1 LQKFEKGY
9 VELTHHWGYVGAISS
24 ALLFGMGA
32 TLNKIVLGQ
41 VHPTVVAGLI
51 YLFAGISLS
60 LVRLSPFRNRIMSL
74 LKTPTKTEAKIHMKD
89 FVILGMVVLSG
100 STIAPLLFLN
110 GLNETTAIN
119 ASLLQNTESLFTVLI
134 AFLFLKEK
142 AGKKDAVG
150 ILFLI
155 VGVLFLTT
163 NGEFFRLTL
172 TQSLYGNILIVT
184 ACLFW
189 GIDNS
194 LSRFLSKK
202 EDIILITALKCM
214 AGGAILLL
222 LSLALR
228 LEFQISL
235 FVFPYL
241 ITVGAFSIG
250 FSILFFLLGLREI
263 GAMRTGVIFS
273 TSSLFGA
280 TLAFLILSET
290 FSLIQLISGFVMLL
304 GVYIMYK
311 Q

>member
-1 LQKFEKGY
+1 LKKGY

-32 TLNKIVLGQ
+32 TLNKIVLAQ
-41 VHPTVVAGLI
+41 VHPTVVSGLI

-60 LVRLSPFRNRIMSL
+60 LVRFSPLRNLIMSL
-74 LKTPTKTEAKIHMKD
+74 LKTPTKTEAKINMKD
-89 FVILGMVVLSG
+89 FVILALVVLSG
-100 STIAPLLFLN
+100 STIAPFLFLN

-134 AFLFLKEK
+134 AYLFLKEK
-142 AGKKDAVG
+142 TGKKNWVG

-172 TQSLYGNILIVT
+172 TQSLYGNMLVVT

-194 LSRFLSKK
+194 LSRFLSQK
-202 EDIILITALKCM
+202 EDIILITVLKCLM
-214 AGGAILLL
+214 GGTILLL
-222 LSLALR
+222 LSWALR
-228 LEFQISL
+228 LEFLISL
-235 FVFPYL
+235 SVFPYL
-241 ITVGAFSIG
+241 IFVGAFSIG

-263 GAMRTGVIFS
+263 GVMKTGVIFS

-280 TLAFLILSET
+280 AFAFLMLREN
-290 FSLIQLISGFVMLL
+290 FSLIQLIAGFVMLL
-304 GVYIMYK
+304 GVYILYK
-311 Q
+311 K

>member
-1 LQKFEKGY
+1 LKKGY
-9 VELTHHWGYVGAISS
+9 VELTHHWGYASAISS

-32 TLNKIVLGQ
+32 TLNKIVLAQ
-41 VHPTVVAGLI
+41 MHPTVVAGLI

-60 LVRLSPFRNRIMSL
+60 LVRFSPLRNRIMSL
-74 LKTPTKTEAKIHMKD
+74 LRTPTKTEAKINTKD
-89 FVILGMVVLSG
+89 FVILALVVLSG
-100 STIAPLLFLN
+100 STIAPFLFLN

-142 AGKKDAVG
+142 AGKKDWIG
-150 ILFLI
+150 ILFLF

-172 TQSLYGNILIVT
+172 TQSLFGNMLIVT

-189 GIDNS
+189 GIDNI

-202 EDIILITALKCM
+202 EDIILITVLKCLM
-214 AGGAILLL
+214 GGTILLI
-222 LSLALR
+222 LSWALR

-235 FVFPYL
+235 SVFPYL
-241 ITVGAFSIG
+241 ISVGAFSIG

-263 GAMRTGVIFS
+263 GAMKTGVIFS

-280 TLAFLILSET
+280 AFAFLMLREN
-290 FSLIQLISGFVMLL
+290 FSSIQLMAGFVMLS
-304 GVYIMYK
+304 GVYILYK
-311 Q
+311 R

>member
-1 LQKFEKGY
+1 
-9 VELTHHWGYVGAISS
+9 LTHHWGYVGAISS

-32 TLNKIVLGQ
+32 TLNKIVLAQ

-60 LVRLSPFRNRIMSL
+60 LVRLSPLRNRIMLL
-74 LKTPTKTEAKIHMKD
+74 LKTPTKTEAKINMKD

-100 STIAPLLFLN
+100 STIAPFLFLN

-134 AFLFLKEK
+134 AYLFLKEK
-142 AGKKDAVG
+142 AGRKDAVG

-172 TQSLYGNILIVT
+172 TQSLYGNILIVA

-202 EDIILITALKCM
+202 EDIILITALKCL
-214 AGGAILLL
+214 AGGTILLL

-228 LEFQISL
+228 LEFQIPL
-235 FVFPYL
+235 FAFPYL

-250 FSILFFLLGLREI
+250 FSILFFLLSLREI

-280 TLAFLILSET
+280 TFAFLILREN

-304 GVYIMYK
+304 GVYILYK

>member
-1 LQKFEKGY
+1 
-9 VELTHHWGYVGAISS
+9 LTHHWGYVGAISS

-32 TLNKIVLGQ
+32 TLNKIVLAQ
-41 VHPTVVAGLI
+41 VHPTIVAGII

-60 LVRLSPFRNRIMSL
+60 LVRLSPLRNRIMSL
-74 LKTPTKTEAKIHMKD
+74 LKTPTKTETKINTKD
-89 FVILGMVVLSG
+89 FVTLGMVVLSG
-100 STIAPLLFLN
+100 STIAPFLFLN

-142 AGKKDAVG
+142 AGKKDWVG

-172 TQSLYGNILIVT
+172 TQSLYGNILIVA

-202 EDIILITALKCM
+202 EDIILIAALKCM
-214 AGGAILLL
+214 AGGTILLL

-228 LEFQISL
+228 LEFQFSL

-241 ITVGAFSIG
+241 ISVGAFSIG

-280 TLAFLILSET
+280 TFAFLILREN
-290 FSLIQLISGFVMLL
+290 FSLIQLTSGFVMLL
-304 GVYIMYK
+304 GVYILYK

>member
-1 LQKFEKGY
+1 M
-9 VELTHHWGYVGAISS
+9 THHWGYVSAISS

-32 TLNKIVLGQ
+32 TLNKIVLAH

-60 LVRLSPFRNRIMSL
+60 LVRFSPLRNRIMSL
-74 LKTPTKTEAKIHMKD
+74 LKTPTKTEAKINMKD
-89 FVILGMVVLSG
+89 FVILALVVLSG
-100 STIAPLLFLN
+100 STIAPFLFLN

-142 AGKKDAVG
+142 AGKKDWIG
-150 ILFLI
+150 ILFLF

-172 TQSLYGNILIVT
+172 TQSLFGNMLIVT

-202 EDIILITALKCM
+202 EDAILITVLKCLM
-214 AGGAILLL
+214 GGTILLL
-222 LSLALR
+222 LSWALR

-235 FVFPYL
+235 SAFPYL
-241 ITVGAFSIG
+241 IFVGAFSIG

-263 GAMRTGVIFS
+263 GAMKTGVIFS

-280 TLAFLILSET
+280 AFAFLMLREN
-290 FSLIQLISGFVMLL
+290 FSSIQLIAGFVMLL
-304 GVYIMYK
+304 GVYILYK
-311 Q
+311 R

>member
-1 LQKFEKGY
+1 LQKFEKEY

-24 ALLFGMGA
+24 ALLFGVGA
-32 TLNKIVLGQ
+32 TLNKIVLAQ

-74 LKTPTKTEAKIHMKD
+74 LKTPTKTEAKINMKD
-89 FVILGMVVLSG
+89 FVILGIVVLSG
-100 STIAPLLFLN
+100 STIAPFLFLN

-142 AGKKDAVG
+142 AGKKDWVG

-172 TQSLYGNILIVT
+172 TQSLYGNMLIVT

-214 AGGAILLL
+214 AGGTILLL

-235 FVFPYL
+235 YTFPYL

-280 TLAFLILSET
+280 TFAFLILGET
-290 FSLIQLISGFVMLL
+290 LSLIQLISGFVMLL
-304 GVYIMYK
+304 GVYILYK

>member
-1 LQKFEKGY
+1 LKKGY

-32 TLNKIVLGQ
+32 TLNKIVLAQ
-41 VHPTVVAGLI
+41 VHPTVVSGLI

-60 LVRLSPFRNRIMSL
+60 LVRFSPLRNLIMSL
-74 LKTPTKTEAKIHMKD
+74 LKTPTKTEAKINMKD
-89 FVILGMVVLSG
+89 FVILALVVLSG
-100 STIAPLLFLN
+100 STIAPFLFLN

-134 AFLFLKEK
+134 ACLFLKEK
-142 AGKKDAVG
+142 TGKKNWVG

-172 TQSLYGNILIVT
+172 TQSLYGNMLVVT

-194 LSRFLSKK
+194 LSRFLSQK
-202 EDIILITALKCM
+202 EDIILITVLKCLM
-214 AGGAILLL
+214 GGTILLL
-222 LSLALR
+222 LSWALR
-228 LEFQISL
+228 LEFLISL
-235 FVFPYL
+235 SVFPYL
-241 ITVGAFSIG
+241 IFVGAFSIG

-263 GAMRTGVIFS
+263 GVMKTGVIFS

-280 TLAFLILSET
+280 AFAFLMLREN
-290 FSLIQLISGFVMLL
+290 FSLIQLIAGFVMLL
-304 GVYIMYK
+304 GVYILYK
-311 Q
+311 K

>member
-1 LQKFEKGY
+1 LKKRY

-32 TLNKIVLGQ
+32 TLNKIVLAQ

-60 LVRLSPFRNRIMSL
+60 SVRLSPLRNRIMSL
-74 LKTPTKTEAKIHMKD
+74 LKTPTKTEAKINMKD

-100 STIAPLLFLN
+100 STIAPFLFLN

-142 AGKKDAVG
+142 AGKKDGVG

-155 VGVLFLTT
+155 AGVLFLTT

-202 EDIILITALKCM
+202 EDIILMTALKCL
-214 AGGAILLL
+214 AGGTILLL

-280 TLAFLILSET
+280 TFAFLILRET

-304 GVYIMYK
+304 GVYILYK

>member
-1 LQKFEKGY
+1 
-9 VELTHHWGYVGAISS
+9 LTHHWGYVGAISS

-32 TLNKIVLGQ
+32 TVNKIVLAQ

-60 LVRLSPFRNRIMSL
+60 LVRLSPLRNRIMLL
-74 LKTPTKTEAKIHMKD
+74 LKTPTKTEAKINMKD

-100 STIAPLLFLN
+100 STIAPFLFLN

-134 AFLFLKEK
+134 AYLFLKEK
-142 AGKKDAVG
+142 AGRKDAVG

-172 TQSLYGNILIVT
+172 TQSLYGNILIVA

-202 EDIILITALKCM
+202 EDIILITALKCL
-214 AGGAILLL
+214 AGGTILLL

-228 LEFQISL
+228 LEFQIPL
-235 FVFPYL
+235 FAFPYL

-250 FSILFFLLGLREI
+250 FSILFFLLSLREI

-280 TLAFLILSET
+280 TFAFLILREN

-304 GVYIMYK
+304 GVYILYK